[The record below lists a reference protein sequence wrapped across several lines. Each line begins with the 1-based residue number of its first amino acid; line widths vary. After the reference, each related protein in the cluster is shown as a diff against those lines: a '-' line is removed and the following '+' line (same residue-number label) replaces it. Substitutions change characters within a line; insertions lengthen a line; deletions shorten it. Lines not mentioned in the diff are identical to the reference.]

1 MKLKF
6 KIQHQDLPKK
16 GYKYSDKTK
25 KMKTIKIMM
34 VNGSTYLGID
44 DLLKSELKDY
54 IDYST
59 TSLVTFILGAILLVL
74 HFVFKNN
81 KLPELSEIVKTLS
94 FISFGIFGLYV
105 VVSSIYY
112 SKFYKSIGQTKKR
125 INPILLI
132 LSLPFY
138 PTKHFILKSRVKEDF
153 HLTCL
158 EQIK

>member
-1 MKLKF
+1 MF
-6 KIQHQDLPKK
+6 DRKITLDELNTRDLTIPN
-16 GYKYSDKTK
+16 SVKTA
-25 KMKTIKIMM
+25 
-34 VNGSTYLGID
+34 
-44 DLLKSELKDY
+44 KSELKDY

-59 TSLVTFILGAILLVL
+59 TSLVTLSLGAILLVL

-125 INPILLI
+125 INLILLI

-138 PTKHFILKSRVKEDF
+138 PAKHFILKSRVKEDF